1 MQIIR
6 RHQRA
11 SRGSVDTAR
20 TATIRAGQR
29 ADGSSTGRGPFQAQ
43 RMLSLCN
50 HAHASYKR
58 PEATS
63 AAADPDWFQLHPL
76 HIRGI
81 NPLIIMALFS
91 CGEIMTSWQKS
102 PPAPALGR
110 LARAAST
117 ELSTV
122 RVDNWT

>member
-1 MQIIR
+1 
-6 RHQRA
+6 
-11 SRGSVDTAR
+11 
-20 TATIRAGQR
+20 
-29 ADGSSTGRGPFQAQ
+29 
-43 RMLSLCN
+43 MLSLCN

-76 HIRGI
+76 LNAKI

-91 CGEIMTSWQKS
+91 CGEFVTICGNY